1 MKTSNLI
8 PILTLLCPT
17 LLVHAEGQDRGFADL
32 VKKVG
37 GGVVNISTFARPKMP
52 PRGFSN
58 GMPGRGGPGAGPG
71 GDPFRDFFE
80 DFFGGRLPGPG
91 PGANPPD
98 APPAP
103 QKPQPFALGT
113 GFIIDESGLILTNH
127 HVIGGAEEVKIQ
139 LGENDD
145 FTPAEIIGRDPE
157 LDVALLSIKV
167 KDKLTPIPLGD
178 SDRIEVGEPVLAIG
192 NPLGY
197 GHSVTH
203 GILSA
208 KERKAPEL
216 RLAKYLQTDA
226 SINPGNS
233 GGPLINMK
241 GEVIGINNAIDARAQ
256 GIGFAIPIN
265 LVKQILPQLKTKGSV
280 SRGYLGISVG
290 EFNEEMAAQLNLPK
304 GVKGVLVAEVL
315 PGEAAQKAG
324 LKPYDVITSVNGQ
337 SVDSPLD
344 LTSRITAVKVGDSAE
359 VKFYRKGI
367 EKTLKIKVGERPNGV
382 TAGKS
387 GGRPGSRPEKE
398 KGVEESPLK
407 AWGFEA
413 EEGASKE
420 VQVTELYYGKAASES
435 GLQRGDIVVDVAG
448 QEIHSVPE
456 LESALGSVKGKSVMI
471 RVKRQG
477 PGGESG
483 ILVLVLKKD

>member
-1 MKTSNLI
+1 MLA
-8 PILTLLCPT
+8 LLCAP
-17 LLVHAEGQDRGFADL
+17 LPVHAEGQDRGFADL
-32 VKKVG
+32 VKRVG
-37 GGVVNISTFARPKMP
+37 GGVVNISTFARPKFAR
-52 PRGFSN
+52 RGYPN

-80 DFFGGRLPGPG
+80 DFFGGRMPGPG
-91 PGANPPD
+91 PHPESEDGTSG

-103 QKPQPFALGT
+103 LKPQPFALGT

-167 KDKLTPIPLGD
+167 NTKLTPIALGD

-382 TAGKS
+382 TAGGP
-387 GGRPGSRPEKE
+387 GGKPGSRLGKE
-398 KGVEESPLK
+398 KGAKESPLK

-413 EEGASKE
+413 EEGESKT
-420 VQVTELYYGKAASES
+420 VQVTELYYGKAAAES

-448 QEIHSVPE
+448 QEIHSVSE
-456 LESALGSVKGKSVMI
+456 LESALARVKGKSVMI

-483 ILVLVLKKD
+483 ILVLVLKRD